1 MESFTGKCRI
11 VDAIRCKLPLPAVV
25 SCKWKVSSVTS
36 LLLVCICVVGCF
48 SPVDKPYVPIMSG
61 GIQVDGNDTQAW
73 IDGLQAQGLNAIQL
87 TIYARQQAWNSPDLL
102 FQENGDGIIAD
113 IRMAK
118 DAGLVVT
125 LVLRVALEQGD
136 ISNRHHWHGTIWPD
150 RKDIPNWFR
159 NYGEFALWAAGIAS
173 SENVDLLVIG
183 SELNSLTSTVTLE
196 ELPELYR
203 YFLSPDRT
211 SSVRESLVRC
221 AAKIPP
227 EDIAPD
233 LQFPDGGNYVTLD
246 EYLRAQESSDRKW
259 TQYVTGASEAVGAKI
274 DNLNV
279 RRKTYDGYW
288 RELISEIRAVYPGPL
303 SYAANFDQ
311 FQEVGFW
318 DALDVVGVNAYFP
331 LSLRG
336 LAGQRLEEAMT
347 SSWLHV
353 ASELNDLAS
362 RSGGPGRVL
371 PVMFF
376 ELGWTRKAASTVR
389 PFSYQRVEV
398 LETVPP
404 GEITGN
410 PVLTCVHWATA
421 PEDPFERVRALE
433 ALERVVKQGAFPTLR
448 GFTLW
453 KLTTNPRHRNL
464 EPFAVVIPSG
474 TDSMSDN
481 HTSDIADRAYLQSAS
496 RIAEWLRLSARE
508 GR

>member
-1 MESFTGKCRI
+1 MESFIRRCR
-11 VDAIRCKLPLPAVV
+11 DLM
-25 SCKWKVSSVTS
+25 SCQRSFSRNVPHKRPVSSVTS
-36 LLLVCICVVGCF
+36 VLLICFSVSGCF
-48 SPVDKPYVPIMSG
+48 PSVDKPYVPIMPG
-61 GIQVDGNDTQAW
+61 GIQVDGNDSQAW
-73 IDGLQAQGLNAIQL
+73 MDALLAQGLDAIQM
-87 TIYARQQAWNSPDLL
+87 TIYARQQAWNSPDLI
-102 FQENGDGIIAD
+102 FHENGDGLIAN

-118 DAGLVVT
+118 DAGLSVT

-136 ISNRHHWHGTIWPD
+136 ISNRHHWHGTIWPEEE
-150 RKDIPNWFR
+150 DIANWFR

-173 SENVDLLVIG
+173 SENVDLFVIG
-183 SELNSLTSTVTLE
+183 SELNSLTSTVAVDK
-196 ELPELYR
+196 LPELYR

-221 AAKIPP
+221 AAKIPA
-227 EDIAPD
+227 EDIALD

-246 EYLRAQESSDRKW
+246 EYLRAQEISDRKW
-259 TQYVTGASEAVGAKI
+259 TQYVTGASEAAGVNI
-274 DNLNV
+274 DDLNV
-279 RRKTYDGYW
+279 RRETYDRYW
-288 RELISEIRAVYPGPL
+288 RELISDIRAVYAGPL

-347 SSWLHV
+347 SSWLRV

-404 GEITGN
+404 GEITGK
-410 PVLTCVHWATA
+410 PALTCVHWATA

-433 ALERVVKQGAFPTLR
+433 ALERVVEQGAFPTLG

-474 TDSMSDN
+474 TDSMSDKDTN
-481 HTSDIADRAYLQSAS
+481 DIADRAYLQSAS
-496 RIAEWLRLSARE
+496 RIAEWLRLSASV